1 MQGAQKLGYKHF
13 VQTKKP
19 PCVPIAQRP
28 ERWLI
33 EESLGS
39 PVEIV
44 AGHCAAHCLGVGI
57 KQHLQISGCVG
68 LELVAGQADDVA
80 VGQGLLGNGSLGH
93 NTLLLAHEF
102 VENYQTLDGKIE
114 KLKDKN
120 PDGSPVYYESMA
132 NIFANRDK
140 RLAATVL
147 YSGSEF
153 KGKVTSI
160 QAGQKVWNHAVF

>member
-44 AGHCAAHCLGVGI
+44 AGHCAAHRLGVGV

-68 LELVAGQADDVA
+68 LELVAGQAYDVA
-80 VGQGLLGNGSLGH
+80 LGQSLLGDRSLGH
-93 NTLLLAHEF
+93 NALLLA
-102 VENYQTLDGKIE
+102 Q
-114 KLKDKN
+114 
-120 PDGSPVYYESMA
+120 GSGTVQIGIGSFF
-132 NIFANRDK
+132 ILFFSLRDLSVFRFALFFIR
-140 RLAATVL
+140 
-147 YSGSEF
+147 
-153 KGKVTSI
+153 
-160 QAGQKVWNHAVF
+160 